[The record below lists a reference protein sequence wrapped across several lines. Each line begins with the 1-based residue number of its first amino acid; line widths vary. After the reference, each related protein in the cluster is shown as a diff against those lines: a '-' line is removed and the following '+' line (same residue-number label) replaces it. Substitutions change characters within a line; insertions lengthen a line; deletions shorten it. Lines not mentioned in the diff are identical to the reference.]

1 MLPLWEYL
9 KTIITYVCEN
19 GDITAGTLVNVSPF
33 SEYDWIAI
41 FGQNLVSVRDYVNNL
56 HSIIHPASGRR

>member
-1 MLPLWEYL
+1 M
-9 KTIITYVCEN
+9 IT
-19 GDITAGTLVNVSPF
+19 GTLVNVSPF

-56 HSIIHPASGRR
+56 HNIIIPTSTRLRA